1 MPRLLT
7 NGQSKTPMEQVAEIA
22 AKATSKTAWR
32 DIKAIREILPD

>member
-22 AKATSKTAWR
+22 ARATAKTAWR
-32 DIKAIREILPD
+32 DIKAIRAVLSD